1 MKKATSTIN
10 PLHFEDLEPHRFED
24 LVRQLIYDF
33 REWRLLEATGRSGS
47 DEGFD
52 IRGWETIQSVDVDE
66 EDEDAVIEDR
76 IWLIQCKREK
86 SIQPAKIRKYLKEI
100 FSTNKDNLYGLIFV
114 APCDFSK
121 KTRDTFIQ
129 GIRGKSIQEFRLW
142 GRAELEDMLFQPKND
157 HLLFAYFGISIVTRR
172 RSLKTQIRSILS
184 IKKKAIKYLGPLNYY
199 GHIAV
204 LIRDPEETRYPYKE
218 QIHDFDIL
226 PTWKIYYFAGH
237 EHHGIKLL
245 VRKYF
250 AYLADD
256 KITWDFA
263 QLINDAA
270 PFKHDN
276 PWYDK
281 EQNQYEDRQSVF
293 QFWNEIPEKN
303 RCWFEIIGVVPY
315 NKIIEIDGDGDICF
329 QGPHI
334 YIQLDRK
341 YGPFEGTYGKL
352 STLGGIKIYPK
363 KEDRINFFPEK
374 FRNPKSK
381 NMIRL

>member
-33 REWRLLEATGRSGS
+33 REWRSLEATGRSGS

-52 IRGWETIQSVDVDE
+52 IRGWEAIRPLEVDKEDE
-66 EDEDAVIEDR
+66 EGEDAVTEDR

-86 SIQPAKIRKYLKEI
+86 SIPPAKIRKYLDDI
-100 FSTNKDNLYGLIFV
+100 FATNKENLYGLILV

-129 GIRGKSIQEFRLW
+129 GIREKSIQEFRLW

-199 GHIAV
+199 DQKAV
-204 LIRDPEETRYPYKE
+204 LLRDPEETRYPYQE
-218 QIHDFDIL
+218 QISDFNMFPRWEVNYFDGYEHNGL
-226 PTWKIYYFAGH
+226 KFLRRNYY
-237 EHHGIKLL
+237 
-245 VRKYF
+245 

-256 KITWDFA
+256 KISFDFA
-263 QLINDAA
+263 QLINTAA
-270 PFKHDN
+270 VRED
-276 PWYDK
+276 PWLEADQK
-281 EQNQYEDRQSVF
+281 LDQDDCSQNLLK
-293 QFWNEIPEKN
+293 FWNNEITEKN
-303 RCWFEIIGVVPY
+303 GGRLEIVGIIPF
-315 NKIIEIDGDGDICF
+315 NKIIEIDGDGDNWF
-329 QGPHI
+329 EGPHI
-334 YIQLDRK
+334 YVQFDMQN
-341 YGPFEGTYGKL
+341 GPFEGLYVTLKTL
-352 STLGGIKIYPK
+352 SGEIFYPELKNRIK
-363 KEDRINFFPEK
+363 FFPEE
-374 FRNPKSK
+374 FRNRKK
-381 NMIRL
+381 